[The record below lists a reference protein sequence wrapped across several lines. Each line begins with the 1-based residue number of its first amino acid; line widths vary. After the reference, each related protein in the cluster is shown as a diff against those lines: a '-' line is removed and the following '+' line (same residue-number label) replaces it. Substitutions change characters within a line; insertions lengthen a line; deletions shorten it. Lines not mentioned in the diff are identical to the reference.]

1 MAEEFV
7 RINIAFKPPV
17 EIAEQVA
24 KLSEEISKKEDVYF
38 IIDSQNFYPH
48 ITIYSPEYPKHNE
61 NKILQTIEELAKK
74 FSSIKFVPKEIETSQ
89 GYLGIGAEYSDEI
102 KKIHEAIVEELNP
115 MREGRLREKYTN
127 AYNMKFSEE
136 KMQNIQKYG
145 YPDSMSF
152 YHPHMTITRLK
163 DEGVA
168 ERVAKEI
175 GIPFDGFVIDKIGA
189 FRMGENGTCIEP
201 IKEFKLGV

>member
-38 IIDSQNFYPH
+38 VIDSQNFYSH

-61 NKILQTIEELAKK
+61 SKILEAIEELVKK
-74 FSSIKFVPKEIETSQ
+74 FSPVKFVPKGIETSQ
-89 GYLGIGAEYSDEI
+89 GYIGVKAEYLDEI
-102 KKIHEAIVEELNP
+102 RKIHESIVEELNP
-115 MREGRLREKYTN
+115 MREGHLREKYIN

-136 KMQNIQKYG
+136 KIQNIQKYG
-145 YPDSMSF
+145 YADSMNF
-152 YHPHMTITRLK
+152 YNPHMTITRLK
-163 DEGVA
+163 DESAA
-168 ERVAKEI
+168 EKAAKEI
-175 GIPFDGFVIDKIGA
+175 NIPFGEFVIDKIGA
-189 FRMGENGTCIEP
+189 YRMGENGTCIEL
-201 IKEFKLGV
+201 IKEFKL